1 MSIPLV
7 LWIVIALAL
16 AIIYV
21 YRRIVSGS
29 SDELV
34 HLSDVSDAVLEKQ
47 EATASK
53 IQQLDRIVLIL
64 TIVFVVYGLALGG
77 LQIYQAFSS
86 PSPSA

>member
-7 LWIVIALAL
+7 LWIVIAVAL

-34 HLSDVSDAVLEKQ
+34 HLSDVSDQVLAKQ
-47 EATASK
+47 EATAIK
-53 IQQLDRIVLIL
+53 IQQLDRIVFIL

-77 LQIYQAFSS
+77 LQIYQAFNS